1 MDVLNILTRMYF
13 KKIADILGK
22 QDASENL
29 VSAFVKF
36 FKSENPRFSEGK
48 FRAAI
53 NRAGRGDKQ

>member
-1 MDVLNILTRMYF
+1 LNILTRMYF

-29 VSAFVKF
+29 VNAFAQF
-36 FKSENPRFSEGK
+36 FKSDNPRFSEGK

-53 NRAGRGDKQ
+53 KSARGDKQ

>member
-1 MDVLNILTRMYF
+1 LNILTRMYF

-29 VSAFVKF
+29 VNAFAQF
-36 FKSENPRFSEGK
+36 FKSDNPRFSEGK

-53 NRAGRGDKQ
+53 NKARRGDKQ